1 MKKILSILICASLLL
16 ISGCTRSPAVVAT
29 DPTKTTAQ
37 TATSELN
44 PTEQVIIP
52 VPLEMPLLSLTAPVV
67 IQTHRAADG
76 TVLFTYDCQSFD
88 LTLEDPHIAESIV
101 IDLLNLTDFENAA
114 VQSILSEA
122 KAAYTKQTDWVPYG
136 FSTLYTPKRFDT
148 NILSLYGTQRIQS
161 GALHSSSAAISV
173 TYDLIS
179 GRRLTLN
186 DILKQSY
193 SADTLSQLISES
205 LQTLAQQ
212 GMLYSD
218 YAYVIT
224 ELFTTNK
231 PSDSWFFSQKGL
243 CFYFAPYEIAPYS
256 AGTVIAE
263 VPYSAL
269 TGLLRDEYFP
279 AEQVASVGTLRQL
292 PFAGTD
298 LTGFTEF
305 SELIL
310 DAQGTKHLI
319 YPDGILQN
327 VRVTSGTWL
336 EDGTFRD
343 ETTLFAAASLCS
355 GDALVLQLPQE
366 LPYGLLLTYVSEDN
380 TVSVDLLSLI
390 HNP

>member
-1 MKKILSILICASLLL
+1 MKKILSILLCAAMLLTA
-16 ISGCTRSPAVVAT
+16 GCTKSPAAT
-29 DPTKTTAQ
+29 TEPSKSTVQ
-37 TATSELN
+37 TAPSELD
-44 PTEQVIIP
+44 PTEQAALP
-52 VPLEMPLLSLTAPVV
+52 VPLEMPLLALTAPVV
-67 IQTHRAADG
+67 TQVHRAADG
-76 TVLFTYDCQSFD
+76 TTLFTYDCQSFD
-88 LTLEDPHIAESIV
+88 LTLEDPQIAETIV

-122 KAAYTKQTDWVPYG
+122 KAAYTKQADWVPYG
-136 FSTLYTPKRFDT
+136 FSTLYSPKRFDA
-148 NILSLYGTQRIQS
+148 NILSLYGSQRIQS
-161 GALHSSSAAISV
+161 GALHSSSAAVSV
-173 TYDLIS
+173 TYDLFS
-179 GRRLTLN
+179 GRRLTLT
-186 DILKQSY
+186 DILKKSY
-193 SADTLSQLISES
+193 SADTLSQLISDS

-218 YAYVIT
+218 YAYVIS

-231 PSDSWFFSQKGL
+231 PSDSWFFSEKGL

-269 TGLLRDEYFP
+269 TALLRDEYFP
-279 AEQVASVGTLRQL
+279 AEQVASAGTLHRL

-310 DAQGTKHLI
+310 DEQGVKHLI

-336 EDGTFRD
+336 HDGTFRE

-355 GDALVLQLPQE
+355 GDALVLQLPRE
-366 LPYGLLLTYVSEDN
+366 LPYDLLLTYVSEDN
-380 TVSVDLLSLI
+380 AVSVDLRSLI
-390 HNP
+390 SNP

>member
-1 MKKILSILICASLLL
+1 MKKILSILLCAAMLLAA
-16 ISGCTRSPAVVAT
+16 GCTKSPAGT
-29 DPTKTTAQ
+29 TEPTSTPVQTTP
-37 TATSELN
+37 SEPD
-44 PTEQVIIP
+44 PTEQVVLP
-52 VPLEMPLLSLTAPVV
+52 VPLDIPLMSLTAPVV
-67 IQTHRAADG
+67 THTHRAADG
-76 TVLFTYDCQSFD
+76 TALFTYDCQSFD
-88 LTLEDPHIAESIV
+88 LTLEDPQIADAIV

-122 KAAYTKQTDWVPYG
+122 KAAYTKQADWVPYG
-136 FSTLYTPKRFDT
+136 FRTLYSPKRFDA
-148 NILSLYGTQRIQS
+148 NILSLYGSQRIQN
-161 GALHSSSAAISV
+161 GAHHSSSAVISV
-173 TYDLIS
+173 TYDLFS
-179 GRRLTLN
+179 GRRLTLT
-186 DILKQSY
+186 DILKKSY

-218 YAYVIT
+218 YAYVIS

-231 PSDSWFFSQKGL
+231 PSDSWFFSNKGL

-256 AGTVIAE
+256 AGTVVAE
-263 VPYSAL
+263 VPYCAL
-269 TGLLRDEYFP
+269 TELLRDEYFP
-279 AEQVASVGTLRQL
+279 AEQAASAGTLHHL
-292 PFAGTD
+292 PFPGTD

-327 VRVTSGTWL
+327 VRITSGTWL
-336 EDGTFRD
+336 EDGSFRE

-366 LPYGLLLTYVSEDN
+366 LPYDLLLTYLSEAQ
-380 TVSVDLLSLI
+380 TVSVDLRSLI
-390 HNP
+390 SSP